1 MPKLIAFLFMSV
13 IPLLPQLITSIVS
26 KAAVALGFGTATF
39 FGLNLLFE
47 QVLTKIGASASG
59 LPKEVLMMIGLVG
72 VDDAINIFCSAG
84 VALFTLKGMN
94 AMGKVRTAVWRKP
107 GDKSPIEWGA

>member
-1 MPKLIAFLFMSV
+1 MPKLLAFLFMSI
-13 IPLLPQLITSIVS
+13 IPLMPQLITSMVS
-26 KAAVALGFGTATF
+26 RAAVALGFGTATF

-47 QVLTKIGASASG
+47 KVLTEIGSAASG

-72 VDDAINIFCSAG
+72 IDDAINIFCSAG

-94 AMGKVRTAVWRKP
+94 ALGKARTSVWRKP